1 MIKDILIYNKM
12 ETRTLA
18 IDKELYEEAQRFA
31 NSKGADL
38 TKLVEAYLKSLLKEE
53 GVEGYEN
60 IEIPTFYIDEK
71 SQFIKTSPCSIPRSK
86 GTLCCYCLKF
96 LIMFLESILMSQ
108 MSIRKIVFVSSSYL

>member
-1 MIKDILIYNKM
+1 M

>member
-86 GTLCCYCLKF
+86 GDAVLLLF
-96 LIMFLESILMSQ
+96 E
-108 MSIRKIVFVSSSYL
+108 VFDNVFGIHSHVPDVN

>member
-1 MIKDILIYNKM
+1 MLLIHSWLCDFLEKRVNKWVVKVALLGCHIYNKM

-60 IEIPTFYIDEK
+60 IEIPTFYPLAE
-71 SQFIKTSPCSIPRSK
+71 
-86 GTLCCYCLKF
+86 
-96 LIMFLESILMSQ
+96 LI
-108 MSIRKIVFVSSSYL
+108 

>member
-38 TKLVEAYLKSLLKEE
+38 TKL
-53 GVEGYEN
+53 
-60 IEIPTFYIDEK
+60 
-71 SQFIKTSPCSIPRSK
+71 
-86 GTLCCYCLKF
+86 
-96 LIMFLESILMSQ
+96 ESV
-108 MSIRKIVFVSSSYL
+108 K

>member
-1 MIKDILIYNKM
+1 M

-18 IDKELYEEAQRFA
+18 IDKELYEEVQRFA

-60 IEIPTFYIDEK
+60 IDVHP
-71 SQFIKTSPCSIPRSK
+71 P
-86 GTLCCYCLKF
+86 
-96 LIMFLESILMSQ
+96 
-108 MSIRKIVFVSSSYL
+108 

>member
-60 IEIPTFYIDEK
+60 IEIPTFYIDGE
-71 SQFIKTSPCSIPRSK
+71 C
-86 GTLCCYCLKF
+86 
-96 LIMFLESILMSQ
+96 
-108 MSIRKIVFVSSSYL
+108 KINCVRL

>member
-1 MIKDILIYNKM
+1 M

-18 IDKELYEEAQRFA
+18 IDKELYEEAQIFA

-60 IEIPTFYIDEK
+60 IEILHF
-71 SQFIKTSPCSIPRSK
+71 
-86 GTLCCYCLKF
+86 
-96 LIMFLESILMSQ
+96 ILMKKKPIYKNVPLLDFAEQ
-108 MSIRKIVFVSSSYL
+108 GDAVLLLFEVFDNVFGIHSHVPDVN